1 MSNQII
7 TKKVKNKFLALFI
20 LLGITL
26 LFSSTKIVL
35 IASGYVLEKKIYLD
49 TFVFSN
55 DIKFNIERLTDPE
68 GILNIVRFEGWAFNS
83 NYKPDTERHVSLIL
97 KSNNIVYELPTI
109 VGSRPDVPKAFVELN
124 LQPHDLGF
132 SGEFSIIAIEDGAYE
147 LYIKVWETG
156 EEATLKSTDRYF
168 EISRDQFK
176 EVKR

>member
-7 TKKVKNKFLALFI
+7 KEKVKFKYLILFI
-20 LLGITL
+20 LLGMTL
-26 LFSSTKIVL
+26 LFLSTKITL
-35 IASGYVLEKKIYLD
+35 IASGYALEKKICLD
-49 TFVFSN
+49 AFVLSN

-97 KSNNIVYELPTI
+97 KSNNIVYELSTI
-109 VGSRPDVPKAFVELN
+109 GGSRPDVPKAYMELN

-132 SGEFSIIAIEDGAYE
+132 SGEFSIIAIEDGIYE